1 MNNKKDTSFIE
12 IVKSSIR
19 DRGIKKD
26 QLLILLLL
34 GILLLV
40 IAIPTNEKDGSFDSS
55 LPDGQDQAEGQNSH
69 EDAQSAGDTKAA
81 AQRESVSYEELYAQK
96 LESFLSQV
104 EGVGQVRVLIKV
116 RASREQV
123 VEKDTPVRENE
134 EAGTDETGSTT
145 TARETEQEETTVYEE
160 TQDGRQIPY
169 VVKEYEPEIEGVI
182 VAAQGADQPA
192 VVQNILEAVQAL
204 LKVEVHKVKVL
215 KMK

>member
-40 IAIPTNEKDGSFDSS
+40 IAIPTNEKDRSFDSS
-55 LPDGQDQAEGQNSH
+55 LPDGQDQAEGQNSL
-69 EDAQSAGDTKAA
+69 EDTLGAGDMAA
-81 AQRESVSYEELYAQK
+81 AVQRESVSYEELYAQK

-134 EAGTDETGSTT
+134 EAGTDENGSTT
-145 TARETEQEETTVYEE
+145 TVRETEQEETTVYEE

>member
-1 MNNKKDTSFIE
+1 M
-12 IVKSSIR
+12 
-19 DRGIKKD
+19 
-26 QLLILLLL
+26 
-34 GILLLV
+34 
-40 IAIPTNEKDGSFDSS
+40 
-55 LPDGQDQAEGQNSH
+55 
-69 EDAQSAGDTKAA
+69 
-81 AQRESVSYEELYAQK
+81 
-96 LESFLSQV
+96 
-104 EGVGQVRVLIKV
+104 
-116 RASREQV
+116 

-145 TARETEQEETTVYEE
+145 TVRETEQEETTVYEE